1 MSVLN
6 ILLERL
12 IDYAGLCPPAE
23 LSMRAAVENYQRYLR
38 EPQRWMLGR
47 FILPTTRL
55 REFEAAIG
63 ELEIRS
69 DDERPWLV
77 SALLSPI
84 DELDLF
90 EAELD
95 EIGDF
100 NLRHNKLVKPLAE
113 IDSVEV
119 KVANEI
125 DVARALTSVSR
136 SINLFLELQLGQNLD
151 KLLQVMDGAK
161 KIRDVMAKIRTG
173 GVVSE
178 DIPPVDRVAAFISGC
193 AMRNI
198 GFKATAGLHHP
209 IRASY
214 RLTYREESPCAIMY
228 GFLNMFVAAC
238 EAYDKPKYGNRI
250 PAILTETDITRFE
263 FDDEA
268 IHWRGNTWRKE
279 LVQSVREKAVS
290 FGSCSFVEPIDDL
303 RKLNL
308 LP

>member
-1 MSVLN
+1 MSTFKTLLN
-6 ILLERL
+6 RL
-12 IDYAGLCPPAE
+12 IDYAGLFPPAE
-23 LSMRAAVENYQRYLR
+23 LPMRAAVENYQAYLR
-38 EPQRWMLGR
+38 GPHRWMLGR
-47 FILPTTRL
+47 FIVPTTRL

-84 DELDLF
+84 DEVDLF

-100 NLRHNKLVKPLAE
+100 DLRHNKLVKPLAE

-119 KVANEI
+119 KISNEV
-125 DVARALTSVSR
+125 DLVRAVTHVPR
-136 SINLFLELQLGQNLD
+136 SINLFLELSLGQNLN

-161 KIRDVMAKIRTG
+161 MIREVNAKIRTG
-173 GVVSE
+173 GVVPE
-178 DIPPVDRVAAFISGC
+178 AIPPVDRVAAFISGC

-214 RLTYREESPCAIMY
+214 RLTYRADSPCAIMY
-228 GFLNMFVAAC
+228 GFLNLFVAAC
-238 EAYDKPKYGNRI
+238 AAYDKPKYGDRI

-268 IHWRGNTWRKE
+268 IHWRGNTWPKE
-279 LVQSVREKAVS
+279 LVQRVREKAVS

-303 RKLNL
+303 LKLNQF
-308 LP
+308 P